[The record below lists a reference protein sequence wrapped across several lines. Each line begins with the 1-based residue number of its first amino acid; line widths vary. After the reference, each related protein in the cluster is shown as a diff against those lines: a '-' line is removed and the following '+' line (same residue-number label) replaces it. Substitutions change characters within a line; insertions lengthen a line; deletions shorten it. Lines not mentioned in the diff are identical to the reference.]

1 MYIEAIVLEGF
12 KSYSNRVYV
21 GPLHPQ
27 FNAVTG
33 LNGTGKSNILDSIC
47 FVLGIS
53 NHALVRATKLDD
65 LVYKQGQAGVTKA
78 TVTLKFRNDPLQQN
92 NPLPFPYR
100 EMPEITITRQIV
112 IGGRDR
118 YLLNSRNA
126 QLKEVRDFFHCCQM
140 NINSPHFMIQ
150 QGKITKVINMK
161 PKEVLG
167 LIEEVSGT
175 RMYELKRGNA
185 VKLMQ
190 KKEQKLQEISVVLR
204 EEIEPTIER
213 LRKEKQEYFNF
224 VSLKEDMQRFQRFDI
239 AYRFYCAKQMLQQ
252 GTSDFDE
259 LTQKKAEIE
268 AQIADCDRD
277 AATAQKQLET
287 LEAER
292 QLMDGPLQSVRQKK
306 EEIEKVLAKRQSD
319 EKSARR
325 DLKLSSDALEDLR
338 REEKKLAKK
347 LAEKRA
353 SRQAETTQVEAQEA
367 EIKTL
372 KERLETAEKKLEGL
386 STGGA
391 EAGGGASLREKLKH
405 AKTNAAKL
413 EAEEDDLKTEL
424 SHVADELKQLRA
436 NMDRSGKAAAQMSRQ
451 RDEAAAR
458 VTALEAQ
465 LAQEPVEEDKLMKL
479 REEMK
484 ICRREVD
491 SANQEAQESLQQLNS
506 WSKIHVRLPR
516 GMPAEKLHGQIFEL
530 IELKNEYLD
539 FATALQLLVGGK
551 LEYIVVEDKDSSKAI
566 FKENNFA
573 NSRRRV
579 TLLPIQ
585 DCQLGKIC
593 DAQALAQNR
602 RLVGIGA
609 DDARVLRCLDV
620 VDFNPRKHEK
630 IALYTFGGSLICATA
645 EIAQKITYQSNKRLA
660 FPSVTVEGDVF
671 QTGGVMAGGGAGHVK
686 ETLLLWKNF
695 KRCSQIT
702 QELEE
707 RARQI
712 DVYLRPMEDAFQK
725 NAHLN
730 KELRLA
736 RNQLQNIEQ
745 LFATSSA
752 GSELAR
758 AQQLEERR
766 AECRTRLEEVV
777 KAKAAVLEEVRQL
790 EAEVYEM
797 EHNRDKLEASL
808 KKEVKELRQR
818 LKSLEVAFN
827 KMQKEI
833 GAFRQELTTLEKD
846 LQSVQ
851 EEILKRSEGLV
862 QLQQA
867 IDEKTKLVEEQKAKV
882 EEVRKEIEACLSEAA
897 QSDKKLGEVT
907 GRLKKLQKTK
917 DHNLLTL
924 KKHLHIMDSRE
935 KNIGAARRE
944 MEALQRAN
952 EWLQTEES
960 KFNQPGS
967 AYDFRQLRPET
978 ARQRLQALQN
988 EVQRLQKCVN
998 SSAATLLEKTE
1009 KDLLALVERKN
1020 QVEHDKAKI
1029 EAVISELDVKKR
1041 QSLENTWRQVNE
1053 NFTAIFEQLLPN
1065 AQAKLAQ
1072 VNLRDLMEGLE
1083 MRIAFNKKWKESLA
1097 ELSGGQRSLLAL
1109 SLILALLKVKP
1120 APVYILDEVDAA
1132 LDLSHTQNIG
1142 SMIKT
1147 QFPTSQFIIVSLK
1160 EGMFSH
1166 ADVLFRTRLIDGV
1179 SNVERHALAERPQQ
1193 RKALPAAGAAN
1204 PPVGSSRKRMRKNAQ
1219 REEGSGGEDLN

>member
-47 FVLGIS
+47 FVLGIT

-78 TVTLKFRNDPLQQN
+78 TVTLKFRNDPHQQN

-224 VSLKEDMQRFQRFDI
+224 VSMKEEMQRFQRFDV
-239 AYRFYCAKQMLQQ
+239 AYRFYSAKQLLQQ

-268 AQIADCDRD
+268 AQIAECDRET
-277 AATAQKQLET
+277 AAAQKQLEDVDT
-287 LEAER
+287 ER
-292 QLMDGPLQSVRQKK
+292 EKLDGPLQRVRQKK
-306 EEIEKVLAKRQSD
+306 EEVEKLLAKRHSE
-319 EKSARR
+319 EKTARR
-325 DLKLSSDALEDLR
+325 DLKLFSDALEDLKK
-338 REEKKLAKK
+338 EEQKLAKK

-353 SRQAETTQVEAQEA
+353 SRLSETSHAEAAEEEVKRVKEA
-367 EIKTL
+367 
-372 KERLETAEKKLEGL
+372 LENAEKKLEGL

-391 EAGGGASLREKLKH
+391 EAGGGASLREKLKQ
-405 AKTNAAKL
+405 AKTKAAQL
-413 EAEEDDLKTEL
+413 EAEEEDLKTEL
-424 SHVADELKQLRA
+424 KHVDEELRQVRA
-436 NMDRSGKAAAQMSRQ
+436 KLNKSGESAAQMTTQ
-451 RDEAAAR
+451 RDAAAAR
-458 VTALEAQ
+458 VAALEKQ
-465 LAQEPVEEDKLMKL
+465 LAAEAVDEEKLASL

-484 ICRREVD
+484 LCRREID
-491 SANQEAQESLQQLNS
+491 AAKHEAQESQHELNS
-506 WSKIHVRLPR
+506 WSKIAVRLPR
-516 GMPAEKLHGQIFEL
+516 GMHPHKLHGQVFEL
-530 IELKNEYLD
+530 VELKNDYLD
-539 FATALQLLVGGK
+539 FAKALQLLVGGK
-551 LEYIVVEDKDSSKAI
+551 LEYVVVEDKDASKAI

-573 NSRRRV
+573 SSRRRV

-585 DCQLGKIC
+585 DCQVGKIC
-593 DAQALAQNR
+593 DTATLFQNR
-602 RLVGIGA
+602 RLVGLSQ
-609 DDARVLRCLDV
+609 DDPRVLRCLDV
-620 VDFNPRKHEK
+620 IDFDANRHEK
-630 IALYTFGGSLICATA
+630 VALYTFGGSLICATA
-645 EIAQKITYQSNKRLA
+645 EMAEKITYQPNKRQA
-660 FPSVTVEGDVF
+660 FPTVTVEGDVF
-671 QTGGVMAGGGAGHVK
+671 QTGGVMAGGGSGHVK

-695 KRCSQIT
+695 KRCSQMS

-712 DVYLRPMEDAFQK
+712 DFYLQPMEQTVQRRTRVTR
-725 NAHLN
+725 
-730 KELRLA
+730 ELRLA
-736 RNQLQNIEQ
+736 QNELHNIEQ
-745 LFATSSA
+745 LMATSSA
-752 GSELAR
+752 GSEMAR

-766 AECRTRLEEVV
+766 RDCTKRKEEVEAE
-777 KAKAAVLEEVRQL
+777 KGKVLAEVQQL
-790 EAEVYEM
+790 EADVYEL

-808 KKEVKELRQR
+808 KKEVKVLRQR
-818 LKSLEVAFN
+818 LKSLEASVN
-827 KMQKEI
+827 TLQKEI
-833 GAFRQELTTLEKD
+833 GSFRQELMTLEKD

-851 EEILKRSEGLV
+851 EDIEKRTQGLAD
-862 QLQQA
+862 LQKA
-867 IDEKTKLVEEQKAKV
+867 IEEKSKLVAEQKAKV
-882 EEVRKEIEACLSEAA
+882 EDVRKEIELCLSEAA
-897 QSDKKLGEVT
+897 QSDKKLGELT
-907 GRLKKLQKTK
+907 GKLKKLQKNK
-917 DHNLLTL
+917 DHLLLTL
-924 KKHLHIMDSRE
+924 KKHQHLMNDRE
-935 KNIGAARRE
+935 KNIGAARQE

-952 EWLQTEES
+952 DWLHAEER

-978 ARQRLQALQN
+978 ARQRLQALQV
-988 EVQRLQKCVN
+988 EVQRLQKSVN
-998 SSAATLLEKTE
+998 SAAATLLEKTE
-1009 KDLLALVERKN
+1009 KDLLALVERKT
-1020 QVEHDKAKI
+1020 QVENDKAKI
-1029 EAVISELDVKKR
+1029 EAVISELDIKKR
-1041 QSLENTWRQVNE
+1041 QSLETTWLQVNE
-1053 NFTAIFEQLLPN
+1053 NFTGIFEQLLPN

-1072 VNLRDLMEGLE
+1072 VNPRDLMDGLE
-1083 MRIAFNKKWKESLA
+1083 MRIAFNKRWKESLA

-1179 SNVERHALAERPQQ
+1179 SNVERHALAERPQ
-1193 RKALPAAGAAN
+1193 RRDGTSASDDAAGSA
-1204 PPVGSSRKRMRKNAQ
+1204 RKKFRKHA
-1219 REEGSGGEDLN
+1219 RGEDSGEDGPN